1 MVLRRPAF
9 ALLIPLL
16 AMTPAACKTT
26 QTTPSERPAPPE
38 SVSSLD
44 DFENAYNA
52 YVLVPEGTPRRADYR
67 SVMLPFLF
75 EYLDRAIDGKD
86 ASEAMSALQYT
97 VSLFTPAELRASGPK
112 PGLARRADA
121 AYGLVAKRS
130 DEEPALLCLAIAE
143 HFGDPA
149 MRKEATANWE
159 LIERWLVDNGPYA
172 ADPLLREE
180 TLERT
185 LEQVSATFPAPFV
198 VKRLESLYVERYKI
212 AKTTGEGRTVSSTVA
227 MRRQQITGYLLLR
240 LHLRADDLEQ
250 AVASLERVEV
260 ELPVATLGEMTQEA
274 MQTRR
279 SAASLLTLADQ
290 FTPEPDADPG
300 DPYVTQ
306 GWGIVDNLS
315 RRAVRSHPEDAYA
328 HLMRAR
334 ALSNAGLREAAVMHL
349 RWSIDRKEDVF
360 DAWQALAQ
368 LQQDVLS
375 DQADRDPQRALG
387 MLADVEAMHAR
398 ATELWHDR
406 PVEPG
411 LPEAF
416 YTVAE
421 GLYQSGDVAEATKLL
436 QRGIAIE
443 PAPSSLDLLGTI
455 ALKRDELAAA
465 RSHYKDLEDLPYADE
480 LSQLLW
486 EARARQQLGEIEL
499 RDGNGAAATKHLRVA
514 LRHNNDLLAR
524 AAASPRARSE
534 RYVER
539 GKILFI
545 LGDIRAAMTD
555 FRKAAELNPG
565 GVKVYAD
572 PLRLTVAHG
581 YYDEAN
587 EVFRR
592 AMSQASLSDN
602 LKLYFSL
609 WVRELALRQGQ
620 GSPSEA
626 EDFLA
631 SYEGTKWGEALSSHA
646 RGSIS
651 FDALLEAADNRGERA
666 EAYFYEGLQRWRSG
680 NDKAGADLM
689 GKVVESQMMGF
700 FEFDMAQRYLRWGG
714 PPSTSRI
721 PLPAQL
727 SQQP

>member
-1 MVLRRPAF
+1 
-9 ALLIPLL
+9 
-16 AMTPAACKTT
+16 MTPAACKTA
-26 QTTPSERPAPPE
+26 QTPPSERPAPPE

-44 DFENAYNA
+44 DFETAYNA
-52 YVLVPEGTPRRADYR
+52 YVLVPEGTPRRMDYR
-67 SVMLPFLF
+67 AVMLPFLF
-75 EYLDRAIDGKD
+75 EYLDQAIEAKD
-86 ASEAMSALQYT
+86 AGEAMSALQYT
-97 VSLFTPAELRASGPK
+97 VSLFTPVELRAAGPS
-112 PGLARRADA
+112 PALARRADA
-121 AYGLVAKRS
+121 VYGLVAKRS
-130 DEEPALLCLAIAE
+130 EEEPALLCLAVAE

-149 MRKEATANWE
+149 MRKDAVENWE

-172 ADPLLREE
+172 SDPMLREE
-180 TLERT
+180 DLERT
-185 LEQVSATFPAPFV
+185 LEQVSSLFPAPFV
-198 VKRLESLYVERYKI
+198 VKRLEALYVARYQV
-212 AKTTGEGRTVSSTVA
+212 AQAASSSRSVSSTIA

-260 ELPVATLGEMTQEA
+260 DLPVATLRDMTQEA

-279 SAASLLTLADQ
+279 SAAPLLTLADQ
-290 FTPEPDADPG
+290 FAPEPDADPG

-334 ALSNAGLREAAVMHL
+334 ALSNAGLREAAVVHL

-368 LQQDVLS
+368 LQQDVLA

-387 MLADVEAMHAR
+387 MLSDVETMHAR
-398 ATELWHDR
+398 ATELWRDR

-455 ALKRDELAAA
+455 AFKRDELAAA

-499 RDGNGAAATKHLRVA
+499 RDGNAAAATKHLRVA

-534 RYVER
+534 RYIER
-539 GKILFI
+539 GKILFT
-545 LGDIRAAMTD
+545 LGDLQAAMTD
-555 FRKAAELNPG
+555 FRKAAELHPS

-572 PLRLTVAHG
+572 PLRLLVAYG
-581 YYDEAN
+581 YDDEAI

-592 AMSQASLSDN
+592 ALSQPEISDN

-609 WVRELALRQGQ
+609 WVRELALRQGL
-620 GSPSEA
+620 SAPSEA
-626 EDFLA
+626 DGFLA
-631 SYEGTKWGEALSSHA
+631 DYEGTAWGEALSNHA
-646 RGSIS
+646 RGAMG
-651 FDALLEAADNRGERA
+651 FEALLKAAENRGERA

-680 NDKAGADLM
+680 NAKGGADFM
-689 GKVVESQMMGF
+689 GKVIDSQMMGF

-714 PPSTSRI
+714 PPSTSRV
-721 PLPAQL
+721 PMPAQL
-727 SQQP
+727 SKKP

>member
-1 MVLRRPAF
+1 MA
-9 ALLIPLL
+9 
-16 AMTPAACKTT
+16 PAACKTSA
-26 QTTPSERPAPPE
+26 TTGSERPAPPE
-38 SVSSLD
+38 SVSNLD

-67 SVMLPFLF
+67 AVMLPFLL
-75 EYLDRAIDGKD
+75 EYLDQAIDAKD
-86 ASEAMSALQYT
+86 ADEAMSALQYT
-97 VSLFTPAELRASGPK
+97 VSLFTPVELRASGPK

-121 AYGLVAKRS
+121 VYGLVAKRS
-130 DEEPALLCLAIAE
+130 DEQPALLCLAIAE

-149 MRKEATANWE
+149 MREESTENWD

-180 TLERT
+180 NLERT
-185 LEQVSATFPAPFV
+185 LEQVSAVFPSPFV
-198 VKRLESLYVERYKI
+198 VTHLEALYVARYEV
-212 AKTTGEGRTVSSTVA
+212 AKATSSSRTVSSTVA

-250 AVASLERVEV
+250 AVASLERVDVEV
-260 ELPVATLGEMTQEA
+260 PVATLGEMTQEA
-274 MQTRR
+274 LQTRR
-279 SAASLLTLADQ
+279 SAAPLLTLADQ
-290 FTPEPDADPG
+290 FAPEPEADPA

-334 ALSNAGLREAAVMHL
+334 ALSNAGLREAAVVHL

-368 LQQDVLS
+368 LQQDVLA
-375 DQADRDPQRALG
+375 DQADRDPQRALS
-387 MLADVEAMHAR
+387 MLVDVEAMHAR

-421 GLYQSGDVAEATKLL
+421 GLYQSGDVAESAKLL

-486 EARARQQLGEIEL
+486 EARARQQLAEIEL
-499 RDGNGAAATKHLRVA
+499 RDGDGAAATKHLRVA

-524 AAASPRARSE
+524 AAASPRARAE

-539 GKILFI
+539 GKILFT

-555 FRKAAELNPG
+555 FRKAADLNPT

-572 PLRLTVAHG
+572 PLRLMVAHG
-581 YYDEAN
+581 YSDEAT

-592 AMSQASLSDN
+592 AMSQSSLSGN

-609 WVRELALRQGQ
+609 WIRELALRQGQ
-620 GSPSEA
+620 DSPSEA
-626 EDFLA
+626 DAFLA
-631 SYEGTKWGEALSSHA
+631 EYEGTPWGEALSGHA
-646 RGSIS
+646 RGDIG
-651 FDALLEAADNRGERA
+651 FEALLESANNRGERA

-680 NDKAGADLM
+680 NAKAGADLM
-689 GKVVESQMMGF
+689 GKVVDSQMMGF

-714 PPSTSRI
+714 PPRAARV

>member
-1 MVLRRPAF
+1 MA
-9 ALLIPLL
+9 
-16 AMTPAACKTT
+16 PAACKTSA
-26 QTTPSERPAPPE
+26 TTGSERPAPPE
-38 SVSSLD
+38 SVASLD
-44 DFENAYNA
+44 DFQNAYNA

-67 SVMLPFLF
+67 GVLLPFLF
-75 EYLDRAIDGKD
+75 EYLDQAIEAKD
-86 ASEAMSALQYT
+86 TEEAMSALQYT
-97 VSLFTPAELRASGPK
+97 VSLFTPVELRASGPK

-121 AYGLVAKRS
+121 VYSLVAKRS
-130 DEEPALLCLAIAE
+130 AEEPALLCLAVAE

-149 MRKEATANWE
+149 MRKDATENWR

-180 TLERT
+180 SLERT
-185 LEQVSATFPAPFV
+185 LEQVSSLFPSPFV
-198 VKRLESLYVERYKI
+198 VKQLEALYVARYEV
-212 AKTTGEGRTVSSTVA
+212 AKSTGDSRTVSSTVA

-240 LHLRADDLEQ
+240 LHLRADDLEH
-250 AVASLERVEV
+250 AVASLEHVDVEV
-260 ELPVATLGEMTQEA
+260 PVATLGEMTQEA
-274 MQTRR
+274 LQTRR
-279 SAASLLTLADQ
+279 SAAPLLTLADQ
-290 FTPEPDADPG
+290 FAPEPEADPN

-315 RRAVRSHPEDAYA
+315 RRAVRAHPEDAYA

-334 ALSNAGLREAAVMHL
+334 ALSNAGLREAAVVHL

-368 LQQDVLS
+368 LQQDVLA

-387 MLADVEAMHAR
+387 MLTDVEAMHAR
-398 ATELWHDR
+398 ATELWQDR
-406 PVEPG
+406 PVQPG

-455 ALKRDELAAA
+455 ALKRDELTAA

-499 RDGNGAAATKHLRVA
+499 RDGDGAAATKHVRVA

-539 GKILFI
+539 GKLLFT
-545 LGDIRAAMTD
+545 LGDLRAAMTD

-572 PLRLTVAHG
+572 PLRLMVAHG
-581 YYDEAN
+581 YYEEAT

-592 AMSQASLSDN
+592 AMAQGSLSDN

-626 EDFLA
+626 DAFLA
-631 SYEGTKWGEALSSHA
+631 EYAGTKWGEALSSHA
-646 RGSIS
+646 RGTIG
-651 FDALLEAADNRGERA
+651 FEALLEAAANRGERA
-666 EAYFYEGLQRWRSG
+666 EAYFYEGLQRWGSG
-680 NDKAGADLM
+680 NAKGGADLM
-689 GKVVESQMMGF
+689 SKVVDSQMMGF

-714 PPSTSRI
+714 PPRAARV